1 MAIGSSPPFRVHGQL
16 PDLHE
21 PTLITMLSGWIDA
34 SGAAAAAMETLVSEL
49 SAEPLI
55 TFDADTF
62 IDFRARRPTME
73 LRDGVNTKIIWT
85 TPEIRRGHDS
95 EGHDV
100 LLLTGPEPDSA
111 WNYFATTV
119 SELAVQLGVRRAIG
133 LGAYPFGAPHTR
145 PVGLSCTSP
154 NADLVASLPYAK
166 NSVDVPAGLEAIL
179 EHEFYNRGIT
189 DVVGLW
195 AQVPHYIAAMAYPA
209 AGATLVEAVAHIA
222 GISVDANPLRR
233 EAAIQRE
240 RLDQLVLGNPD
251 HADMLRQLEVAYDAA
266 RGANSD
272 VVNDNGAQVL
282 FTGELPTMD
291 ELAAEVEQF
300 LKEQH

>member
-1 MAIGSSPPFRVHGQL
+1 MAIGSGLPFSVNGQL
-16 PDLHE
+16 PELNE

-34 SGAAAAAMETLVSEL
+34 SGAAAAAMETLLSEL
-49 SAEPLI
+49 GAVPLI

-73 LRDGVNTKIIWT
+73 LRSGVNTKIIWS
-85 TPEIRRGHDS
+85 TPEIRVGRDS
-95 EGHDV
+95 LGHDV
-100 LLLTGPEPDSA
+100 LLLVGPEPDSA

-119 SELAVQLGVRRAIG
+119 SELAVQLKVRRAIG
-133 LGAYPFGAPHTR
+133 LGAYPFGSPHTR

-154 NADLVASLPYAK
+154 NADLVENLPYAK
-166 NSVDVPAGLEAIL
+166 NSVDVPAGLEAVL
-179 EHEFYNRGIT
+179 EQEFYHRGIT

-240 RLDQLVLGNPD
+240 RLDQLVLNNPD
-251 HADMLRQLEVAYDAA
+251 HADMLRQLEVAYDET
-266 RGANSD
+266 RGANLDSR
-272 VVNDNGAQVL
+272 NDTNAQVL
-282 FTGELPTMD
+282 FTGDLPTMD

-300 LKEQH
+300 LKDQH